1 MISDAKILRALHGG
15 LPVVPRPYAKTA
27 ASLGVTEEELLARLG
42 DLVERG
48 VIKRISATIN
58 HFAAGWRANAMV
70 AWQVAP
76 ERLAEAG
83 EAAAQFD
90 EVSHCYERKTARDW
104 PYNLYTMAHG
114 RDDEACAQT
123 IRRLSAVIRPVGFT
137 VLQRRHE
144 YKKSPPR

>member
-1 MISDAKILRALHGG
+1 MISDAEILRALQDG
-15 LPVVPRPYAKTA
+15 LPVERRPYAKAA

-42 DLVERG
+42 DMLGRG

-90 EVSHCYERKTARDW
+90 EVSHCYERETAREW

-114 RDDEACAQT
+114 RDEQACAQT
-123 IRRLSAVIRPVGFT
+123 IRRLSAAIKPADFI
-137 VLQRRHE
+137 VLHRRRE